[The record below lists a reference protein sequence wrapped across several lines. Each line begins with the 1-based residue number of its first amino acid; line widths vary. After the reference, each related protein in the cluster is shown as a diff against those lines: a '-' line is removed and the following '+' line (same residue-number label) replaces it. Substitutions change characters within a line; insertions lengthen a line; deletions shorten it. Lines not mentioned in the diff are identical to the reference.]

1 LLGYMAERREH
12 ERRWVGALID
22 ADLPKRFIWGP
33 EDPVSGAHVVH
44 ELQARLPGAR
54 IEVLAGVGHARQAE
68 REREPALRSIPARIV
83 DWIRSRENTADA
95 AGSWLDDQPL

>member
-1 LLGYMAERREH
+1 MTTVTATRTFCSATWPSDFEH

-54 IEVLAGVGHARQAE
+54 VEVLAGVGHAPHMEVPE
-68 REREPALRSIPARIV
+68 RVAPLL
-83 DWIRSRENTADA
+83 
-95 AGSWLDDQPL
+95 AGVA